1 MGGQAETRKEEIGM
15 AIADKE
21 SKTIAEYAIRR
32 WLEKQGFALECFSLE
47 FKGNEAVLVDRNNMK
62 LHLVYDHDRRLVY
75 EKE

>member
-1 MGGQAETRKEEIGM
+1 M

-32 WLEKQGFALECFSLE
+32 WLEEQGFELECFSLE